1 MFRKISRTDLLVDA
15 LIAIAVV
22 GPLAFIDV
30 VITYRGQVGLFL
42 SVWPVILAFLLAGM
56 LTVRRLAPVPVLL
69 MAFLVSAV
77 HVLVLAEGIYASW
90 FAVLLLLATVG
101 RFATTKLEFWLTGGV
116 VVFAATLV
124 DALVHRRT
132 GSDSA
137 PASGC
142 FDRSS
147 SVSLFAFLP
156 SVLLFTG
163 AVLAGV
169 VLRLFMRSNR
179 EARER
184 RKAEMSVL
192 AQMQMR
198 AAEEERTAIARDMHD
213 VVAHSL
219 AVVVAQA
226 NGARYATDAA
236 VKDDTLATISKT
248 ASGALVDVRGL
259 LHQLRHSQAN
269 DVSNG
274 LCDVPDLVERMRG
287 AGMDIRLTMPPH
299 GIQLA
304 RASELAAYRVVQEA
318 LTNAM
323 RHGAVGAPVFVRVDV
338 GHELIVNVHNRPAQ
352 YGGDRVP
359 SGSHGL
365 TGMRERAALA
375 GGSSWIGIDQGWFRV
390 LVRMPVALQT

>member
-101 RFATTKLEFWLTGGV
+101 RFATTKLEFWLTAGV
-116 VVFAATLV
+116 VVLAA
-124 DALVHRRT
+124 ALVT
-132 GSDSA
+132 LWSTGALLGLGSLPAGSDI
-137 PASGC
+137 
-142 FDRSS
+142 FL
-147 SVSLFAFLP
+147 SVLFAFLP

-274 LCDVPDLVERMRG
+274 LCDVPDLVERMCG

>member
-101 RFATTKLEFWLTGGV
+101 RFATTKLEFRLTAGV
-116 VVFAATLV
+116 VVLAA
-124 DALVHRRT
+124 ALVT
-132 GSDSA
+132 LWSTGALLGLGSLPAGSDI
-137 PASGC
+137 
-142 FDRSS
+142 FL
-147 SVSLFAFLP
+147 SVLFAFLP

>member
-101 RFATTKLEFWLTGGV
+101 RFATTKLEFWLAAGV
-116 VVFAATLV
+116 VVLAA
-124 DALVHRRT
+124 ALVT
-132 GSDSA
+132 LWSTGALLGLGSLPAGSDI
-137 PASGC
+137 
-142 FDRSS
+142 FL
-147 SVSLFAFLP
+147 SVLFAFLP

-338 GHELIVNVHNRPAQ
+338 GYELIVNVHNRPAQ

>member
-101 RFATTKLEFWLTGGV
+101 RFATTKLEFWLTAGV
-116 VVFAATLV
+116 VVLAA
-124 DALVHRRT
+124 ALVT
-132 GSDSA
+132 LWSTGALLGLGSLPAGSDI
-137 PASGC
+137 
-142 FDRSS
+142 FL
-147 SVSLFAFLP
+147 SVLFAFLP

>member
-101 RFATTKLEFWLTGGV
+101 RFATTKLEFWLAAGV
-116 VVFAATLV
+116 VVLAA
-124 DALVHRRT
+124 ALVT
-132 GSDSA
+132 LWSTGALLGLGSLPAGSDI
-137 PASGC
+137 
-142 FDRSS
+142 FL
-147 SVSLFAFLP
+147 SVLFAFLP

>member
-69 MAFLVSAV
+69 VAFLVSAV

-101 RFATTKLEFWLTGGV
+101 RFATTKLEFWLTAGV
-116 VVFAATLV
+116 VVLAA
-124 DALVHRRT
+124 ALVT
-132 GSDSA
+132 LWSTGALLGLGSLPAGSDI
-137 PASGC
+137 
-142 FDRSS
+142 FL
-147 SVSLFAFLP
+147 SVLFAFLP

>member
-69 MAFLVSAV
+69 VAFLVSAV

-101 RFATTKLEFWLTGGV
+101 RFATTKLEFWLTAGV
-116 VVFAATLV
+116 VVLAA
-124 DALVHRRT
+124 ALVT
-132 GSDSA
+132 LWSTGALLGLGSLPAGSDI
-137 PASGC
+137 
-142 FDRSS
+142 FL
-147 SVSLFAFLP
+147 SVLFAFLP

-338 GHELIVNVHNRPAQ
+338 GHELIVNVHNQPAQ